1 MSAPEPLR
9 FDDFIDLL
17 RVRIGI
23 ADVVESSEIH
33 SFKKLMADHA
43 EAVPE
48 GWYLGAYD
56 ELAARGHLA
65 PVSHRANLGDAS
77 GRLSAD
83 GRWYLQS
90 DSD

>member
-1 MSAPEPLR
+1 MSAPEPLS
-9 FDDFIDLL
+9 FDDFVNLL
-17 RVRIGI
+17 RVRLGI

-43 EAVPE
+43 EVVPE
-48 GWYLGAYD
+48 GWYWDAYD
-56 ELAARGHLA
+56 ELAALGHLDA
-65 PVSHRANLGDAS
+65 VSHRANLGDAC

-90 DSD
+90 ESN